1 MKGMLQILP
10 LLSYYD
16 LINELPRPKK
26 VQANYYLDM
35 DGNKHQELIMKLNLP
50 APLPRPLSG
59 TAEGCY
65 FKGEGMEASL
75 RVPLYEEEMKYFYSN
90 YKNYYYLPEEDTAIH
105 KSVASYVDKAHRVQA
120 TAKNCYTRK
129 LSSYLPQWDILFQP
143 FFKRKYEDR
152 DIFFELTEEMKKERT
167 LFSKY
172 AGHVINM
179 IAGSYTQG

>member
-1 MKGMLQILP
+1 
-10 LLSYYD
+10 
-16 LINELPRPKK
+16 
-26 VQANYYLDM
+26 
-35 DGNKHQELIMKLNLP
+35 
-50 APLPRPLSG
+50 
-59 TAEGCY
+59 
-65 FKGEGMEASL
+65 MEASL

-172 AGHVINM
+172 AACDKYDCRVLYARIESPVHSPQIDSLLRVLTPLG
-179 IAGSYTQG
+179 YTLQIVPIK